1 MNSIADNKSGV
12 NRKIISNMVKQD
24 AGLQSLVLHDVNDK
38 GKERPWRRHKMNNEK
53 LYELVSTAE
62 PPIYTSNQ
70 LLYLKECGNDL
81 IFSRLATGKLKLK
94 AGNFCKIRLCPL
106 CTWRRSLKLFC
117 QISQITEHINNKQNV
132 GYIFTT
138 LTIKNCGADELP
150 KTIDKLNAGFKKLT
164 GNGGK
169 RNKNLLSEMLVG
181 YLKVMEFTY
190 NQQEKT
196 FHPHLHCIFV
206 VKLDYFKGKNYL
218 SKSKLSDLWGRCLG
232 VDYNPSIDVKRLKD
246 ISPKAIAEV
255 AKYPVKLVPVFSLH
269 DTEAVEVIR
278 VLKNAMTNRRLITFG
293 GIFKKVKQELNLIDV
308 EKDNNLVNV
317 GDSTGEEKEIE
328 EVRYTWCAGF
338 YFKVAD

>member
-1 MNSIADNKSGV
+1 MDSIADNKSVV
-12 NRKIISNMVKQD
+12 NRKISSIVKQD
-24 AGLQSLVLHDVNDK
+24 AELQALVLHDVNDR
-38 GKERPWRRHKMNNEK
+38 GKEKPWRLHKMNNEK
-53 LYELVSTAE
+53 LYKLVATAE
-62 PPIYTSNQ
+62 PLIYTSNQ
-70 LLYLKECGNDL
+70 LLYLRECGNNL
-81 IFSRLATGKLKLK
+81 IFSRLANNKLKLK

-117 QISQITEHINNKQNV
+117 QISQITEHINNKQKV

-138 LTIKNCGADELP
+138 LTIRNCDADELS
-150 KTIDKLNAGFKKLT
+150 KTIDKLNEGFKKLI
-164 GNGGK
+164 GNS
-169 RNKNLLSEMLVG
+169 RNFKSVLSNSLVG

-206 VKLDYFKGKNYL
+206 VKLDYFSGKNYL
-218 SKSKLSDLWGRCLG
+218 SKRKLSELWGGCLG

-293 GIFKKVKQELNLIDV
+293 GIFKKVKQELNLVDV
-308 EKDNNLVNV
+308 EKDNNLVSV
-317 GDSTGEEKEIE
+317 GDSADEDKEIE

-338 YFKVAD
+338 YFKVAE